1 MKNDAAPAKSGLLN
15 SIIHFALR
23 RRGAVTA
30 LAVLLLAYGLYT
42 ISGVSYDVF
51 PEFASPQVSIRTEAP
66 GLSAE
71 QVEALV
77 TRPIESVVLGAT
89 GISIEQSTS
98 SQGLSAV
105 KIVFSSKTNVYRARQ
120 IVAERLASLQG
131 QLPREAQPPVLT
143 PLTSS
148 TGVVMVLGFTSKTRS
163 LIDVRTIARWTV
175 KPSLLAVP
183 GVAGVQ
189 IFGQGVKQ
197 FQIQVDPDKLI
208 RHRLGLNQVLSAAR
222 LATAVRGAG
231 FIENPNQRITLQT
244 GGQPVSAAG
253 LSGVALFHR
262 AGETLRLA
270 DVATVTT
277 AQEPPVG
284 AGLVNGRPGIVMLV
298 NAQYGSNTLDVT
310 NRVDRAL
317 QALKPA
323 LEREG
328 IVFDSVFRPAYF
340 IHTAVRNVLSALAI
354 GAVLVIIVLFL
365 FLFNFRTAA
374 ISCLAIPLSLMA
386 GIIVMQYLGFS
397 FNTMVL
403 GGLAIAL
410 GEIVDDAVI
419 DVENIHRRLRENRG
433 LDTPR
438 PVIRVILDASLEVRA
453 AVVYATFA
461 VIMVFFPILTLS
473 GVAGRLFAPLGAAYI
488 LSVLASLLVALS
500 VTPALCMLLL
510 GSAQLTAEDP
520 PVIRGLKKRYVRL
533 LERVELRPRLVAF
546 AVLLLLACALIT
558 APFLKNSF
566 MPSFEE
572 GHYIVH
578 MILVPGS
585 SLKESLRLGKE
596 VSTQLRKLPYVSIV
610 AQKAGRPKNGSAI
623 RGPNASEI
631 EVNLKRGKQPLRA
644 QAQIRSILK
653 QIPGAA
659 FSVNTFL
666 KERMEETVSGYSAS
680 LVVNVF
686 GNDLDVLDRVGR
698 QASQVLKQTK
708 GISGVQVLSQAG
720 APQVA
725 ITLRKAALLRWGIA
739 PVAVLNAVET
749 AYQGTTVGQIY
760 HGERVFNVSVI
771 LPPADRGIS
780 SLGNLA
786 VRTPAG
792 VYLPLKQLAAIRM
805 TSGRVAILHQGG
817 RRVQTITANITGANG
832 AAISAEVER
841 RLRSLSLPS
850 GVYLEFAGTA
860 AAQSRAVKDLVFHAL
875 VAVVGIVLLVSLVAG
890 NWRNTLL
897 LLVNLPFALAGGV
910 LAVMLTGGTMSLG
923 SMVGFVTVFGITLRN
938 SIMLLSHY
946 QRLVLVDGMQWGPE
960 TALRGASERLSPIL
974 MTALVTALGL
984 LPLALGVR
992 APGQEIVGALAIVV
1006 LGGIFTST
1014 ALNLL
1019 VLPTLALRFARL
1031 ETPEEGK

>member
-1 MKNDAAPAKSGLLN
+1 MKNDVEPVQSGLLN
-15 SIIHFALR
+15 AIIHFALR
-23 RRGAVTA
+23 RRGTVTA
-30 LAVLLLAYGLYT
+30 LAFLLLAFGFYT

-51 PEFASPQVSIRTEAP
+51 PEFASPQVSIRTEAQ
-66 GLSAE
+66 GLSPE

-77 TRPIESVVLGAT
+77 TRPIESAVLGAS
-89 GISIEQSTS
+89 GIAIEQSTS

-131 QLPREAQPPVLT
+131 QLPLEAQSPVLT

-148 TGVVMVLGFTSKTRS
+148 TGVVMVLGFTSDTRS
-163 LIDVRTIARWTV
+163 LIDVRTIVRWMV

-189 IFGQGVKQ
+189 IFGEGVKQ
-197 FQIQVDPDKLI
+197 FQIQVDPNKLI
-208 RHRLGLNQVLSAAR
+208 RYRLGLNQVLTAAR

-231 FIENPNQRITLQT
+231 FIENPNQRITLQS
-244 GGQPVSAAG
+244 GGQPISAAQ
-253 LSGVALFHR
+253 LSGVVLFHH
-262 AGETLRLA
+262 AGAGLKLS
-270 DVATVTT
+270 DVAAVTT

-284 AGLVNGRPGIVMLV
+284 AGLINGRPGIVMLL

-323 LEREG
+323 LAREG
-328 IVFDSVFRPAYF
+328 IVIHSVFRPAYF

-365 FLFNFRTAA
+365 FLFNLRTAA

-386 GIIVMQYLGFS
+386 GIIVMQHLGFS

-419 DVENIHRRLRENRG
+419 DVENIHRRMRENRC
-433 LDTPR
+433 LETPR
-438 PVIRVILDASLEVRA
+438 PVMRVILDASLEVRA

-473 GVAGRLFAPLGAAYI
+473 GVAGRLFAPLGVAYI
-488 LSVLASLLVALS
+488 LSVLASLLVALT

-510 GSAQLTAEDP
+510 GSAELPAADP

-533 LERVELRPRLVAF
+533 LERVELRPRPVIL
-546 AVLLLLACALIT
+546 AVLLLLACALIS
-558 APFLKNSF
+558 APFLKNRF

-578 MILVPGS
+578 MVLAPGT
-585 SLKESLRLGKE
+585 SLKESLRLGKQ
-596 VSTQLRKLPYVSIV
+596 VSRQLLKLPYVNIV

-631 EVNLKRGKQPLRA
+631 EVNLKRGQQPLRA
-644 QAQIRSILK
+644 GAQIRRVLDL
-653 QIPGAA
+653 IPGAA

-680 LVVNVF
+680 LVVNIF
-686 GNDLDVLDRVGR
+686 GNDLEVLDREGR
-698 QASQVLKQTK
+698 QASLVLKK
-708 GISGVQVLSQAG
+708 ISGISDVQVLSQAG
-720 APQVA
+720 APQIA
-725 ITLRKAALLRWGIA
+725 INLRKAALLRWGIA
-739 PVAVLNAVET
+739 PVTVLNAVET

-771 LPPADRGIS
+771 LPPADRRIAL
-780 SLGNLA
+780 LGNLA

-792 VYLPLKQLAAIRM
+792 VYLPLKQLAWIRM
-805 TSGRVAILHQGG
+805 TSGRFAILHQGG

-860 AAQSRAVKDLVFHAL
+860 AAQSRAMRDLIFHAL
-875 VAVVGIVLLVSLVAG
+875 AAVVGIVLLVSLVAG
-890 NWRNTLL
+890 NWRNTSL

-910 LAVMLTGGTMSLG
+910 LAVMLTGGVMSLG

-946 QRLVLVDGMQWGPE
+946 QRLVRVDGLHWGPE
-960 TALRGASERLSPIL
+960 AALRGASERLSPIL

-992 APGQEIVGALAIVV
+992 TPGQEIIGALAIVV

-1019 VLPTLALRFARL
+1019 VLPTLALRFARF
-1031 ETPEEGK
+1031 ETPGEGK